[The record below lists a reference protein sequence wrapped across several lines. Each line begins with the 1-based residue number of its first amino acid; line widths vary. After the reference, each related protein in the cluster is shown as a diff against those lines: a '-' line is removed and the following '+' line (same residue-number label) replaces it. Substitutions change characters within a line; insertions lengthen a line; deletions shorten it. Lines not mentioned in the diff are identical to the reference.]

1 MDLSIGRPF
10 ISGSPRSKR
19 CGVHLHSIK
28 ARSRNANP
36 PSTSSMSTHLTALPD
51 IQKAWVSA
59 QKGYPPSK
67 SLELRRDWPVLKEI
81 KPDQVT
87 VKIQAVALN
96 PMGWK
101 LMRYLP
107 NWIAK
112 RPWVVEYDLAGSVV
126 QAGNSSGFKE
136 GDDVYGIIDP
146 KFGFATKQGALQEY
160 VTLPAKDLAK
170 RPSNISPVEAAGI
183 TITAMT
189 AVQVLNDT
197 NLEEGQT
204 IFING
209 GSTSVG
215 AWAIQLA
222 KLRGAKVVAT
232 CSKRNEEYV
241 RSLGADEVIDYTAV
255 GPLHS
260 YLTQNPPSTRYN
272 VVLEAVGLWDSSL
285 YSQSAAYLQP
295 NGFFATVGPL
305 PHEFT
310 WGVVPQLLTW
320 VALLVAPRF
329 LTRVQAKGQTV
340 SAGTKAEDMELVRR
354 LLEEGKIKPTVDSVY
369 EFDDAVKA
377 FDRII
382 TGRARGKV
390 VVNVSLPQ
398 TTGLAP
404 L

>member
-1 MDLSIGRPF
+1 
-10 ISGSPRSKR
+10 
-19 CGVHLHSIK
+19 
-28 ARSRNANP
+28 
-36 PSTSSMSTHLTALPD
+36 MSTHLTALPD